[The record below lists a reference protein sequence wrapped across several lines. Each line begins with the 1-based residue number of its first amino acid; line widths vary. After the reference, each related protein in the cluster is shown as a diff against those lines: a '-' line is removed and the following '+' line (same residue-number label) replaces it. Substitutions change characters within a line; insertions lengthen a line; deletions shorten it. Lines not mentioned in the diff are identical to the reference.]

1 MHRIGFVVFP
11 NFHLMGFTAV
21 TAFETANLVLDE
33 PGYEVTLLSETG
45 GLVPA
50 SAGFRVETQ
59 PFGDAVFDTVMF
71 GSGIETDI
79 TSPGLTAFVRRSLKT
94 SRRIAAPCTGAFIL
108 AEAGVLDGRRAT
120 THWRFARDLQRRF
133 PKVTV
138 EEDQI
143 FIVDGSIWT
152 SAGMAA
158 TIDLAL
164 AMIEKDF
171 GHDVSRAVARKLVVY
186 HRRAGGQSQ
195 FSALLELGPKSDRIQ
210 KAIDHA
216 SAHLRNELSVEELAD
231 VANLSPRQFT
241 RAFSAET
248 GQSPAKAV
256 EHLRVEAARLLLE
269 QGRHSMDV
277 IADEVGFADRERMR
291 RAFLRTLGQP
301 PQAIRHSGRASRVPP
316 KPTSNSSVLKGLR
329 K

>member
-1 MHRIGFVVFP
+1 MHKIGFVVFP
-11 NFHLMGFTAV
+11 NFDLMGFAAI
-21 TAFETANLVLDE
+21 TAFETANRVLDE
-33 PGYEVTLLSETG
+33 PAYEVTLLSETG

-59 PFGDAVFDTVMF
+59 PFSDTVFDTVMF
-71 GSGIETDI
+71 GSGVETDI
-79 TSPGLTAFVRRSLKT
+79 TSPVLGAFVRRSLKT
-94 SRRIAAPCTGAFIL
+94 SRRIAAPCTGAFVL

-120 THWRFARDLQRRF
+120 THWRFARDLQRRY
-133 PKVTV
+133 PKVAV

-152 SAGMAA
+152 SAGMTA

-164 AMIEKDF
+164 AMIEKDY
-171 GHDVSRAVARKLVVY
+171 GQDVSRAAARKLVVY

-195 FSALLELGPKSDRIQ
+195 FSALLELDPKSDRIQ
-210 KAIDHA
+210 KAIDYA
-216 SAHLRNELSVEELAD
+216 RANLRNVLSVEQLAD
-231 VANLSPRQFT
+231 VAGLSPRQFT

-256 EHLRVEAARLLLE
+256 ERLRVEAARLMLE

-301 PQAIRHSGRASRVPP
+301 PQAIRSLGRASRVPP
-316 KPTSNSSVLKGLR
+316 QPTTLARL
-329 K
+329 